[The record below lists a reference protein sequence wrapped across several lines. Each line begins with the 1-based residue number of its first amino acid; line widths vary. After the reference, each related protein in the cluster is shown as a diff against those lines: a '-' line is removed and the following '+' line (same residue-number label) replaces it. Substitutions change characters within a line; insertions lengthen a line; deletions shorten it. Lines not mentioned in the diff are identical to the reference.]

1 MSCLNQGKLMLLNRQ
16 SKNNSSNTNR
26 FRNMIPGVETTK
38 NVTCGNIEG
47 FTGMMGEN
55 AANKANAAEAA
66 KLNAMNGEMERAL
79 SEYANAKKVLMEET
93 AGFINS
99 EKGAADA
106 ANTSNRIG
114 SVAGIKHQMK
124 VVKWADDKLS
134 VITDKG
140 IVKPMS
146 NDTWNEIKGKYG
158 CPTSV
163 EVNSG
168 ESLGTPIEGQMLGTN
183 PNYFVGSN
191 MRPQGCHNSSG
202 INARVMSASDP
213 KLGASEYAGAIRMS
227 EGSGSQFEQQDDLT
241 QPIGTNTKLDLC
253 ASRAVDLGR
262 TGYAVYRDG
271 DNVKCAI
278 APAGKKW
285 NDIWERRSFASTA
298 VTSDTI
304 DVIDSNKYN
313 SVSMLFDGRLAKTDI
328 PEGKNLNVIESYDF
342 KKYEQITSQKE
353 DNVTDPTVASRIQ
366 LQSAT
371 YGANCNGQENKAA
384 TSKAQSEWVAHNIS
398 SGACSIQ

>member
-1 MSCLNQGKLMLLNRQ
+1 MNDESLKQGRTMLSNKAIKNKLHSHLFDNDDNVQ
-16 SKNNSSNTNR
+16 
-26 FRNMIPGVETTK
+26 GVENNK
-38 NVTCGNIEG
+38 NIYHKSLEA
-47 FTGMMGEN
+47 FTGTMGRTDANTANEQEANHLNNMNTQLN
-55 AANKANAAEAA
+55 AA
-66 KLNAMNGEMERAL
+66 L
-79 SEYANAKKVLMEET
+79 SDYGRAKKHLIDET
-93 AGFINS
+93 MVFVKSGTTNDDPRTGDVRVMKWS
-99 EKGAADA
+99 DNKY
-106 ANTSNRIG
+106 
-114 SVAGIKHQMK
+114 SV
-124 VVKWADDKLS
+124 V
-134 VITDKG
+134 TDRG

-146 NDTWNEIKGKYG
+146 EETWNNIKGRHG
-158 CPTSV
+158 CP
-163 EVNSG
+163 ENAEENSQALG
-168 ESLGTPIEGQMLGTN
+168 NPTQGSLIGNN
-183 PNYFVGSN
+183 PKYYVGSSMGN
-191 MRPQGCHNSSG
+191 QGCSSKTG
-202 INARVMSASDP
+202 INARIMSASDP
-213 KLGASEYAGAIRMS
+213 RLGASEYAGAIKIN
-227 EGSGSQFEQQDDLT
+227 EGTGSQFEQQDDLT

-285 NDIWERRSFASTA
+285 NDIWEGRSFASAA

-328 PEGKNLNVIESYDF
+328 PQGKNLNVIESYDF

-371 YGANCNGQENKAA
+371 YGANCNGQENTAA
-384 TSKAQSEWVAHNIS
+384 TNKAHDEWVAHNIA

>member
-1 MSCLNQGKLMLLNRQ
+1 MNDESLKQGKRMLSNKAIKNKLHSHLFDDDNNVQ
-16 SKNNSSNTNR
+16 GLENSKNINHKSL
-26 FRNMIPGVETTK
+26 EA
-38 NVTCGNIEG
+38 
-47 FTGMMGEN
+47 FTGTMGRTDANTANEQEANYLNNMNTQLN
-55 AANKANAAEAA
+55 AA
-66 KLNAMNGEMERAL
+66 L
-79 SEYANAKKVLMEET
+79 SDYGRAKKHLIDET
-93 AGFINS
+93 MVFVKSGTTNDNPRTGDVRVMKWS
-99 EKGAADA
+99 DNKY
-106 ANTSNRIG
+106 
-114 SVAGIKHQMK
+114 SV
-124 VVKWADDKLS
+124 V
-134 VITDKG
+134 TDRG

-146 NDTWNEIKGKYG
+146 EETWNNIKGRHG
-158 CPTSV
+158 CP
-163 EVNSG
+163 ENAEENSQALG
-168 ESLGTPIEGQMLGTN
+168 NPTQGSLIGNN
-183 PNYFVGSN
+183 PKYYVGSSMGN
-191 MRPQGCHNSSG
+191 QGCSSKTG
-202 INARVMSASDP
+202 INARIMSASDP
-213 KLGASEYAGAIRMS
+213 RLGASEYAGAIRMS

-285 NDIWERRSFASTA
+285 NDIWEDRSFASTA

-304 DVIDSNKYN
+304 ATIDSNKYN

-328 PEGKNLNVIESYDF
+328 PQGKNLNVIESYDF

-371 YGANCNGQENKAA
+371 YGANCNGQENTAA
-384 TSKAQSEWVAHNIS
+384 TNKAHDEWVAHNIA

>member
-1 MSCLNQGKLMLLNRQ
+1 MNDESLKQGKRMLSNKAIKNKLHSHLFDDDNNVQ
-16 SKNNSSNTNR
+16 GVENSKNINHKSL
-26 FRNMIPGVETTK
+26 EA
-38 NVTCGNIEG
+38 
-47 FTGMMGEN
+47 FTGTMGRTDANTANEQEANYLNNMNTQLN
-55 AANKANAAEAA
+55 AA
-66 KLNAMNGEMERAL
+66 L
-79 SEYANAKKVLMEET
+79 SDYGRAKKHLIDET
-93 AGFINS
+93 MVFVKSGTTNDNPRTGDVRVMKWS
-99 EKGAADA
+99 DNKY
-106 ANTSNRIG
+106 
-114 SVAGIKHQMK
+114 SV
-124 VVKWADDKLS
+124 V
-134 VITDKG
+134 TDRG

-146 NDTWNEIKGKYG
+146 EETWNNIKGKHG
-158 CPTSV
+158 CP
-163 EVNSG
+163 ENAEENSQALG
-168 ESLGTPIEGQMLGTN
+168 NPTQGSLIGNN
-183 PNYFVGSN
+183 PKYYVGSSMGN
-191 MRPQGCHNSSG
+191 QGCSSKTG
-202 INARVMSASDP
+202 INARIMSASDP
-213 KLGASEYAGAIRMS
+213 RLGASEYAGAIRMS

-285 NDIWERRSFASTA
+285 NDIWEGRSFASTA

-304 DVIDSNKYN
+304 ATIDSNKYN

-328 PEGKNLNVIESYDF
+328 PQGKNLNVIESYDF

-371 YGANCNGQENKAA
+371 YGANCNGQENTAA
-384 TSKAQSEWVAHNIS
+384 TNKAHDEWLAHNIA

>member
-1 MSCLNQGKLMLLNRQ
+1 MNDESLKQGKRMLSNKAIKNKLHSHLFDDDNNVQ
-16 SKNNSSNTNR
+16 GLENSKNINHKSL
-26 FRNMIPGVETTK
+26 EA
-38 NVTCGNIEG
+38 
-47 FTGMMGEN
+47 FTGTMGRTDANTANEQEANYLNNMNTQLN
-55 AANKANAAEAA
+55 AA
-66 KLNAMNGEMERAL
+66 L
-79 SEYANAKKVLMEET
+79 SDYGRAKKHLIDET
-93 AGFINS
+93 MVFVKSGTTNDNPRTGDVRVMKWS
-99 EKGAADA
+99 DNKY
-106 ANTSNRIG
+106 
-114 SVAGIKHQMK
+114 SV
-124 VVKWADDKLS
+124 V
-134 VITDKG
+134 TDRG

-146 NDTWNEIKGKYG
+146 EETWNNIKGRHG
-158 CPTSV
+158 CP
-163 EVNSG
+163 ENAEENSQALG
-168 ESLGTPIEGQMLGTN
+168 NPTQGSLIGNN
-183 PNYFVGSN
+183 PKYYVGSSMGN
-191 MRPQGCHNSSG
+191 QGCSSKTG
-202 INARVMSASDP
+202 INARIMSASDP
-213 KLGASEYAGAIRMS
+213 RLGASEYAGAIRMS

-285 NDIWERRSFASTA
+285 NDIWEGRSFASTA

-304 DVIDSNKYN
+304 ATIDSNKYN

-328 PEGKNLNVIESYDF
+328 PQGKNLNVIESYDF

-371 YGANCNGQENKAA
+371 YGANCNGQENTAA
-384 TSKAQSEWVAHNIS
+384 TNKAHDEWVAHNIA

>member
-1 MSCLNQGKLMLLNRQ
+1 MNDESLKQGKRMLSNKAI
-16 SKNNSSNTNR
+16 KNKLHSHLFDDDDNNVQ
-26 FRNMIPGVETTK
+26 GVE
-38 NVTCGNIEG
+38 NNRNINLKSLEA
-47 FTGMMGEN
+47 FTGTMGRTDANTANEQEANYLNNMNTQLN
-55 AANKANAAEAA
+55 AA
-66 KLNAMNGEMERAL
+66 L
-79 SEYANAKKVLMEET
+79 SDYGRAKKHLIDET
-93 AGFINS
+93 MVFVKSGTTNDNPRTGDVRVMKWS
-99 EKGAADA
+99 DNKY
-106 ANTSNRIG
+106 
-114 SVAGIKHQMK
+114 SV
-124 VVKWADDKLS
+124 V
-134 VITDKG
+134 TDRG

-146 NDTWNEIKGKYG
+146 EETWNNIKGRHG
-158 CPTSV
+158 CP
-163 EVNSG
+163 ENAEENSQALG
-168 ESLGTPIEGQMLGTN
+168 NPTQGSLIGNN
-183 PNYFVGSN
+183 PKYYVGSSMGN
-191 MRPQGCHNSSG
+191 QGCSSKTG
-202 INARVMSASDP
+202 INARIMSASDP
-213 KLGASEYAGAIRMS
+213 RLGASEYAGAIRMS

-285 NDIWERRSFASTA
+285 NDIWEGRSFASTA

-304 DVIDSNKYN
+304 ATIDSNKYN

-328 PEGKNLNVIESYDF
+328 PQGKNLNVIESYDF

-371 YGANCNGQENKAA
+371 YGANCNGQENTAA
-384 TSKAQSEWVAHNIS
+384 TNKAHDEWVAHNIA

>member
-1 MSCLNQGKLMLLNRQ
+1 MNDESLKQGRRMLSNKAIKNKLHSHLFDDDD
-16 SKNNSSNTNR
+16 NNVQ
-26 FRNMIPGVETTK
+26 GVE
-38 NVTCGNIEG
+38 NNRNINLKSLEA
-47 FTGMMGEN
+47 FTGTMGRTDANTANEQEANYLNNMNTQLN
-55 AANKANAAEAA
+55 AA
-66 KLNAMNGEMERAL
+66 L
-79 SEYANAKKVLMEET
+79 SDYGRAKKHLIDET
-93 AGFINS
+93 MVFVKSGTTNDNPRTGDVRVMKWS
-99 EKGAADA
+99 DNKY
-106 ANTSNRIG
+106 
-114 SVAGIKHQMK
+114 SV
-124 VVKWADDKLS
+124 V
-134 VITDKG
+134 TDRG

-146 NDTWNEIKGKYG
+146 EETWNNIKGRHG
-158 CPTSV
+158 CP
-163 EVNSG
+163 ENAEENSQALG
-168 ESLGTPIEGQMLGTN
+168 NPTQGSLIGNN
-183 PNYFVGSN
+183 PKYYVGSSMGN
-191 MRPQGCHNSSG
+191 QGCSSKTG
-202 INARVMSASDP
+202 INARIMSASDP
-213 KLGASEYAGAIRMS
+213 RLGASEYAGAIRMS

-285 NDIWERRSFASTA
+285 NDIWEGRSFASTA

-304 DVIDSNKYN
+304 ATIDSNKYN

-328 PEGKNLNVIESYDF
+328 PQGKNLNVIESYDF

-371 YGANCNGQENKAA
+371 YGANCNGQENRAA
-384 TSKAQSEWVAHNIS
+384 TNKAHDEWVAHNIAT
-398 SGACSIQ
+398 GACSIQ

>member
-1 MSCLNQGKLMLLNRQ
+1 MNDESLKQGKRMLSNKAIKNKLHSHLFDDDNNVQ
-16 SKNNSSNTNR
+16 GLENSKNINHKSL
-26 FRNMIPGVETTK
+26 EA
-38 NVTCGNIEG
+38 
-47 FTGMMGEN
+47 FTGTMGRTDANTANEQEANYLNNMNTQLN
-55 AANKANAAEAA
+55 AA
-66 KLNAMNGEMERAL
+66 L
-79 SEYANAKKVLMEET
+79 SDYGRAKKHLIDET
-93 AGFINS
+93 MVFVKSGTTNDNPRTGDVRVMKWS
-99 EKGAADA
+99 DNKY
-106 ANTSNRIG
+106 
-114 SVAGIKHQMK
+114 SV
-124 VVKWADDKLS
+124 V
-134 VITDKG
+134 TDRG

-146 NDTWNEIKGKYG
+146 EETWNNIKGKHG
-158 CPTSV
+158 CP
-163 EVNSG
+163 ENAEENSQALG
-168 ESLGTPIEGQMLGTN
+168 NPTQGSLIGNN
-183 PNYFVGSN
+183 PKYYVGSSMGN
-191 MRPQGCHNSSG
+191 QGCSSKTG
-202 INARVMSASDP
+202 INARIMSASDP
-213 KLGASEYAGAIRMS
+213 RLGASEYAGAIRMS

-285 NDIWERRSFASTA
+285 NDIWEGRSFASTA

-304 DVIDSNKYN
+304 ATIDSNKYN

-328 PEGKNLNVIESYDF
+328 PQGKNLNVIESYDF

-371 YGANCNGQENKAA
+371 YGANCNGQENTAA
-384 TSKAQSEWVAHNIS
+384 TNKAHDEWLAHNIA

>member
-1 MSCLNQGKLMLLNRQ
+1 MNDESLKQGRTMLSNKAIKNKLHSHLFDDD
-16 SKNNSSNTNR
+16 NNVQ
-26 FRNMIPGVETTK
+26 GVENNK
-38 NVTCGNIEG
+38 NIYHKSLEA
-47 FTGMMGEN
+47 FTGTMGRTDANTANEQEANYLNNMNTQLN
-55 AANKANAAEAA
+55 AA
-66 KLNAMNGEMERAL
+66 L
-79 SEYANAKKVLMEET
+79 SDYGRAKKHLIDET
-93 AGFINS
+93 MVFVKSGTTNDNPRTGDVRVMKWS
-99 EKGAADA
+99 DNKY
-106 ANTSNRIG
+106 
-114 SVAGIKHQMK
+114 SV
-124 VVKWADDKLS
+124 V
-134 VITDKG
+134 TDRG

-146 NDTWNEIKGKYG
+146 EETWNNIKGRHG
-158 CPTSV
+158 CP
-163 EVNSG
+163 ENAEENSQALG
-168 ESLGTPIEGQMLGTN
+168 NPTQGSLIGNN
-183 PNYFVGSN
+183 PKYYVGSSMGN
-191 MRPQGCHNSSG
+191 QGCSSKTG
-202 INARVMSASDP
+202 INARIMSASDP
-213 KLGASEYAGAIRMS
+213 RLGASEYAGAIRMS

-285 NDIWERRSFASTA
+285 NDIWEGRSFASTA

-342 KKYEQITSQKE
+342 KKYEPITSQKE

-371 YGANCNGQENKAA
+371 YGANCNGQENTAA
-384 TSKAQSEWVAHNIS
+384 TNKAHDEWVAHNIA

>member
-1 MSCLNQGKLMLLNRQ
+1 MNDESLKQGRTMLSNKAIKNKLHSHLFDDD
-16 SKNNSSNTNR
+16 NNVQ
-26 FRNMIPGVETTK
+26 GVENNK
-38 NVTCGNIEG
+38 NIYHKSLEA
-47 FTGMMGEN
+47 FTGTMGRTDANTANEQEANYLNNMNTQLN
-55 AANKANAAEAA
+55 AA
-66 KLNAMNGEMERAL
+66 L
-79 SEYANAKKVLMEET
+79 SDYGRAKKHLIDET
-93 AGFINS
+93 MVFVKSGTTNDNPRTGDVRVMKWS
-99 EKGAADA
+99 DNKY
-106 ANTSNRIG
+106 
-114 SVAGIKHQMK
+114 SV
-124 VVKWADDKLS
+124 V
-134 VITDKG
+134 TDRG

-146 NDTWNEIKGKYG
+146 EETWNNIKGRHG
-158 CPTSV
+158 CP
-163 EVNSG
+163 ENAEENSQALG
-168 ESLGTPIEGQMLGTN
+168 NPTQGSLIGNN
-183 PNYFVGSN
+183 PKYYVGSSMGN
-191 MRPQGCHNSSG
+191 QGCSSKTG
-202 INARVMSASDP
+202 INARIMSASDP
-213 KLGASEYAGAIRMS
+213 RLGASEYAGAIRMS

-285 NDIWERRSFASTA
+285 NDIWEGRSFASTA

-304 DVIDSNKYN
+304 ATIDSNKYN

-328 PEGKNLNVIESYDF
+328 PQGKNLNVIESYDF

-371 YGANCNGQENKAA
+371 YGANCNGQENTAA
-384 TSKAQSEWVAHNIS
+384 TNKAHDEWVAHNIA